1 MRKRDIKYEL
11 STYPCFIHKKGQLI
25 QIQKPDRWDY
35 PNQLHHFIPTQWEQ
49 NNPEKYI
56 MVAHL
61 QKLII
66 MHKNMHDDAHAR
78 ISNFK
83 EKYGIELDEVLFNWK
98 NFIEREVS
106 MISAQNARNKS
117 DSNHIKLRI
126 AAVEKAIK
134 NAIEK
139 GKYEIYLLGELED
152 EVIDELKKAGFTYEQ
167 QVNGWKVRW

>member
-1 MRKRDIKYEL
+1 
-11 STYPCFIHKKGQLI
+11 
-25 QIQKPDRWDY
+25 
-35 PNQLHHFIPTQWEQ
+35 
-49 NNPEKYI
+49 
-56 MVAHL
+56 
-61 QKLII
+61 

-139 GKYEIYLLGELED
+139 GKYEIFLLGELED
-152 EVIDELKKAGFTYEQ
+152 EVIDELKKPGLHM
-167 QVNGWKVRW
+167 NSK